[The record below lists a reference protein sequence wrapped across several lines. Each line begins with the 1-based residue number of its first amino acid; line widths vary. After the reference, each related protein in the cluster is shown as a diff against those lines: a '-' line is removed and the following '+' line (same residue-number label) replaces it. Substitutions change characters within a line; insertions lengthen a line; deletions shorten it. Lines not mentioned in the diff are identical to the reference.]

1 MEEKVHF
8 VYELL
13 GHLLSDREEI
23 RKVATQKLKEVECQ
37 PGFCSLL
44 VVRLY
49 PSPLYYLTN

>member
-1 MEEKVHF
+1 MNEGRVRF

-13 GHLLSDREEI
+13 GHLLSERDEI
-23 RKVATQKLKEVECQ
+23 RKAATQKLQELECQ

-49 PSPLYYLTN
+49 PPLFTT